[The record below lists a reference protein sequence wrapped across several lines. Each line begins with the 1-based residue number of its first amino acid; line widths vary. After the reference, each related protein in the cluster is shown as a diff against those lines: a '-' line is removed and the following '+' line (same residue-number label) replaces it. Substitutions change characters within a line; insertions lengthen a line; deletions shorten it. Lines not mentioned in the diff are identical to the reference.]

1 MPGLYIRR
9 AGMADRSI
17 VVRLRAEVAQF
28 KSAMGDASRSAR
40 GVGEQSERTSR
51 RGASALSRMAQ
62 SARENEQAWSTVG
75 SGLVVVGGAINTLGG
90 ALLASGIQYND
101 LRQKATMAL
110 TAVTGST
117 EEAADQMRKLDEYG
131 KNSWLMRD
139 SLIRAQQTMTGFGIE
154 TSKVIPYMDAL
165 AEAVAAAGG
174 NNQDF
179 EELALVMGQVQS
191 QGKITAEQL
200 NQFGYRGVDAAQMI
214 GNAMGLT
221 AGEIRDKIT
230 AGSLDAEKA
239 LDALAEGMKTRY
251 DGASD
256 LIRNTF
262 SGAVDDVKAAF
273 RDLGAALAE
282 PFVDPTGGG
291 LAVTAMNKLA
301 DALRAFQDMP
311 NWLRG
316 GIAILGALTGAVT
329 LAGGAAMLAVPR
341 MVEFYDSLGRF
352 GAEGATAQRAIRG
365 MPARLGKLALK
376 AGIAAAA
383 IQVLGR
389 AGQKLEEAM
398 YGTAVGV
405 SELEVAMRK
414 GDFDTG
420 FQHLSGSYDSLGEA
434 LRTLTG
440 SGLADQ
446 ADRFFSGINQALGG
460 ALPDDVQAARDAFSS
475 FDDVLVG
482 LIGEGKLKDAS
493 AQFSDMAA
501 RAEELG
507 FSQSDLLEV
516 MPAFRDQLIGI
527 ADDSGMATD
536 DATLLKIALGDL
548 EPTMD
553 KVGDVAA
560 AGAEAFTGL
569 MDSQLEAKQANEE
582 LQAQVESSVQGL
594 VDWTD
599 GISDSKWTLS
609 DWTQSLEDQ
618 AEALAN
624 FEDNLGTVHD
634 RVADFAGEDAAA
646 QVIDRLKEMGD
657 EGMLAG

>member
-1 MPGLYIRR
+1 
-9 AGMADRSI
+9 
-17 VVRLRAEVAQF
+17 
-28 KSAMGDASRSAR
+28 
-40 GVGEQSERTSR
+40 
-51 RGASALSRMAQ
+51 
-62 SARENEQAWSTVG
+62 
-75 SGLVVVGGAINTLGG
+75 
-90 ALLASGIQYND
+90 
-101 LRQKATMAL
+101 
-110 TAVTGST
+110 
-117 EEAADQMRKLDEYG
+117 
-131 KNSWLMRD
+131 
-139 SLIRAQQTMTGFGIE
+139 
-154 TSKVIPYMDAL
+154 
-165 AEAVAAAGG
+165 
-174 NNQDF
+174 
-179 EELALVMGQVQS
+179 
-191 QGKITAEQL
+191 
-200 NQFGYRGVDAAQMI
+200 
-214 GNAMGLT
+214 
-221 AGEIRDKIT
+221 
-230 AGSLDAEKA
+230 
-239 LDALAEGMKTRY
+239 
-251 DGASD
+251 
-256 LIRNTF
+256 
-262 SGAVDDVKAAF
+262 
-273 RDLGAALAE
+273 
-282 PFVDPTGGG
+282 
-291 LAVTAMNKLA
+291 
-301 DALRAFQDMP
+301 
-311 NWLRG
+311 
-316 GIAILGALTGAVT
+316 
-329 LAGGAAMLAVPR
+329 
-341 MVEFYDSLGRF
+341 
-352 GAEGATAQRAIRG
+352 
-365 MPARLGKLALK
+365 
-376 AGIAAAA
+376 
-383 IQVLGR
+383 
-389 AGQKLEEAM
+389 
-398 YGTAVGV
+398 
-405 SELEVAMRK
+405 
-414 GDFDTG
+414 FDTG

-569 MDSQLEAKQANEE
+569 MDSQREAKQANEE

-657 EGMLAG
+657 EGMLAGDKLADASDEDFQRAIEAILGLDEQADSTAETLADLVAEHYGIDIDADTSDADAAIADFRDSLVNTFGTIPVDANTDPAGDAANL